1 MENKDSLELL
11 SEEIESLILE
21 KTENFEFGGNSS
33 DSLENLLINLESF
46 KKPFPPFERK
56 KYSIDIS
63 FLIND
68 NHLYDNVPK
77 ILINQQKGETI
88 IDERF
93 TVIRPEAITNY
104 ILDND
109 IDSVEKFY
117 KQNLEEQIRTKEII
131 QENEFID
138 NILYNLS
145 YEENSFKEDFINYI
159 LDDNNK
165 IENLKLI
172 NVKNDDGIN
181 FYPVLMDK
189 KNVNIIEKNEE
200 EKEREYMNYLL
211 DKNKKPLSFI
221 YLMETKFQEQKKLLL
236 ANENQKDL
244 FPLSTYF
251 KTNNLKVN
259 ILKKEV
265 NLTLSHLLLDLE
277 DDSNIICFAIQKI
290 NEDIFLYG
298 GSNKGFIYK
307 FDLNK
312 NIQKSKI
319 NKKENNVSCINVYEN
334 YIVSGQKIVQY
345 MLLIMKV

>member
-236 ANENQKDL
+236 ANENQKD
-244 FPLSTYF
+244 
-251 KTNNLKVN
+251 
-259 ILKKEV
+259 
-265 NLTLSHLLLDLE
+265 
-277 DDSNIICFAIQKI
+277 
-290 NEDIFLYG
+290 
-298 GSNKGFIYK
+298 
-307 FDLNK
+307 
-312 NIQKSKI
+312 
-319 NKKENNVSCINVYEN
+319 
-334 YIVSGQKIVQY
+334 
-345 MLLIMKV
+345 

>member
-1 MENKDSLELL
+1 MENKNSLELL

-117 KQNLEEQIRTKEII
+117 EQKLEEQIRIKEII
-131 QENEFID
+131 EENEFVD
-138 NILYNLS
+138 NVLYNLS
-145 YEENSFKEDFINYI
+145 YEENSFKEDYINYI
-159 LDDNNK
+159 LDDKNK
-165 IENLKLI
+165 IENLNII
-172 NVKNDDGIN
+172 NVKNDNGIN
-181 FYPVLMDK
+181 FYPILMEE
-189 KNVNIIEKNEE
+189 KNVNVIEKNEE
-200 EKEREYMNYLL
+200 EKI
-211 DKNKKPLSFI
+211 KNLYHLFI
-221 YLMETKFQEQKKLLL
+221 
-236 ANENQKDL
+236 
-244 FPLSTYF
+244 
-251 KTNNLKVN
+251 
-259 ILKKEV
+259 
-265 NLTLSHLLLDLE
+265 
-277 DDSNIICFAIQKI
+277 
-290 NEDIFLYG
+290 
-298 GSNKGFIYK
+298 
-307 FDLNK
+307 
-312 NIQKSKI
+312 
-319 NKKENNVSCINVYEN
+319 
-334 YIVSGQKIVQY
+334 
-345 MLLIMKV
+345 